1 VGELDQQVYVP
12 WERRSGSDE
21 EVTLSGQDTG
31 QGETEIREQKD
42 PLPGSPDQAL
52 VPYYEVYYE
61 YLDAAAQTMEQSYI
75 PSGLKDVVREYFGRL
90 EP

>member
-1 VGELDQQVYVP
+1 MP
-12 WERRSGSDE
+12 WERRAGSGD
-21 EVTLSGQDTG
+21 EVTISGQDTG
-31 QGETEIREQKD
+31 QGESEIRERKD

-61 YLDAAAQTMEQSYI
+61 YLDAANQAIEQSYV
-75 PSGLKDVVREYFGRL
+75 PSGLKDVVREYFTRL